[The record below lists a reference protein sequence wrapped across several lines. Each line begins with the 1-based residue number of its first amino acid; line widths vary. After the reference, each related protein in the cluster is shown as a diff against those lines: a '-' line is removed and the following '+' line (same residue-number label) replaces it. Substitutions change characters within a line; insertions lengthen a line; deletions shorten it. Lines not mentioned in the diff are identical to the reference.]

1 MRHARRF
8 IAILIGCATYCA
20 AAATTAYAQLAT
32 RPDPGGGVVITP
44 PSQTSAVNETS
55 VWEFIGVA
63 ALGAL
68 LAVAVVGLVL
78 SLRHRRTSDRS
89 PALPA

>member
-1 MRHARRF
+1 MRHARRL
-8 IAILIGCATYCA
+8 IAILVGCAAYCA
-20 AAATTAYAQLAT
+20 AATTTAYALAT

-44 PSQTSAVNETS
+44 ASQTSAVSETS

-68 LAVAVVGLVL
+68 LAVAVVGLIM
-78 SLRHRRTSDRS
+78 SLRHRTTSDRS
-89 PALPA
+89 PALRA